1 MRRRSVALVVRN
13 DRILLVKMRAF
24 EREFY
29 ALPGGGIEDG
39 ESAGEAAVRELKE
52 ECGVDGRAVKELNT
66 VHCRN
71 GDVEYCFLIELDD
84 GQEISLGGDPEY
96 SEDEQILKEVC
107 WKRLDE
113 ISEKDRAFLWAYGLM
128 EADNSFVDEVI
139 SWGDDIS
146 YPNK

>member
-1 MRRRSVALVVRN
+1 MRRRSTALVVRN
-13 DRILLVKMRAF
+13 GRILLVKMRSF

-52 ECGVDGRAVKELNT
+52 ECGVDGRVVKELNT
-66 VHCRN
+66 IHRRN
-71 GDVEYCFLIELDD
+71 GDIEYCFLIELED
-84 GQEISLGGDPEY
+84 GQKISLGGDPEY

-128 EADNSFVDEVI
+128 EADDSFADEVI